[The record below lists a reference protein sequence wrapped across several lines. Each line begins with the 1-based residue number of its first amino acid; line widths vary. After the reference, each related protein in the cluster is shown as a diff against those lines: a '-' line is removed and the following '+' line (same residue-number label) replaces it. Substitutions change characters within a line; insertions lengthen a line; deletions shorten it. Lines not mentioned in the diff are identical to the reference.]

1 MKFEWD
7 ETKNQQNIAKHGV
20 WFEDACRIF
29 DGFTVD
35 AVDDR
40 ADYGEERVISIGLLD
55 GIAILTVIHTDRNN
69 VCRII
74 SARPAN
80 RKERKRY
87 DEAIQEALNP

>member
-7 ETKNQQNIAKHGV
+7 EDKNQANIAKHGLR
-20 WFEDACRIF
+20 FEDAQRIF

-40 ADYGEERVISIGLLD
+40 IDYGEERIISLGLLD
-55 GIAILTVIHTDRNN
+55 GIAVLAVIHTDRND
-69 VCRII
+69 VYRII

-80 RKERKRY
+80 RKERKCY
-87 DEAIQEALNP
+87 DEAIRKVLNT

>member
-7 ETKNQQNIAKHGV
+7 EAKNSANVAKHGV
-20 WFEDACRIF
+20 RFDDAQRIF

-40 ADYGEERVISIGLLD
+40 ADYGEERIISVGLLD

-80 RKERKRY
+80 RRERKY
-87 DEAIQEALNP
+87 YEEAIREALNF